1 MRLTDQTGKD
11 ASEQL
16 PIRRSDRRFSLKVA
30 PLLVG
35 LALVSALASFAVFT
49 GYTPLFPTDP
59 VVLDVFIA
67 DGVIACVLFLLV
79 GLEAFKLLAAWRA
92 KQAGARLHAY
102 IVVLFSITAA
112 VPAIIMAVVGAV
124 ALDRGLYP
132 AFVDDV
138 GRFIAETKDAG
149 KLIRSKQC
157 DSLQRDAD
165 LTASDLERARVGYTD
180 RNFFQ
185 NYFDSRVH
193 SLGFTTAVIMDAGG
207 KITERVDTG
216 QPAQVVK
223 PSAADLAGARTG
235 EQVCFRLDGGRSFVV
250 LRFMPTF
257 SDSFLYVG
265 RPLDPFTIA
274 FQQHAEDLTQLF
286 KLFDAYRGRI
296 QIAFIVMYSLL
307 ALILLLSAVWLGLS
321 FANVLVAPIRR
332 LINATDQ
339 VSSGNLYVQVPIRR
353 SEGDLARLGET
364 FNKMISDLRV
374 QQNRLIAA
382 RETIDERRLFT
393 EAVLSGVPAAVI
405 GVDAKGN
412 VTVLNPSA
420 QKLLDQSSP
429 SDGSAIGRSLTAVL
443 PELGPILSETK
454 AGRQRLQQGHITLSR
469 GNRERNFN
477 VRVTSELSAKAE
489 RNNVVTLDD
498 ITDLVTA
505 QRTSAWADVARRI
518 AHEIKNPL
526 TPIQLS
532 AERLKRRYSRVI
544 TEGRD
549 VFDQC
554 TDTIIRQVDD
564 MKRMVDEF
572 SSFARMPKAM
582 LAEDDL
588 AQCVRQAVFLM
599 RVGHPDIAL
608 VEELPSKPLVVRF
621 DRRLLSQALT
631 NIVKN
636 AAEGVAARVAA
647 EPPEAR
653 DPGRIT
659 ITLAGT
665 ADGQAVIDVIDNGK
679 GFPPENRQR
688 LLEPYMT
695 TRSEGTGLGLAIV
708 SKILEDHGGGI
719 ELLDAV
725 GHSGAHVRLHFPIE
739 VAAPHEVTRASATVV
754 EKA

>member
-1 MRLTDQTGKD
+1 MTEQAAKSLPVRTRTGR
-11 ASEQL
+11 SG
-16 PIRRSDRRFSLKVA
+16 IRAA
-30 PLLVG
+30 PFIVG

-49 GYTPLFPTDP
+49 GYTPIIPTDP
-59 VVLDVFIA
+59 VVIDVFLA
-67 DGVIACVLFLLV
+67 DGSIAFVLILLV
-79 GLEAFKLLAAWRA
+79 AVEAFKLVAAYRA

-112 VPAIIMAVVGAV
+112 VPAVIMAVVGSV

-138 GRFIAETKDAG
+138 GHFIAETRDAG

-165 LTASDLERARVGYTD
+165 LAAADLERAKVGYTD

-185 NYFDSRVH
+185 NFFDSRVH
-193 SLGFTTAVIMDAGG
+193 ALGFTTAVIMASDGRV
-207 KITERVDTG
+207 TERAETDKPG
-216 QPAQVVK
+216 QVQK
-223 PSAADLAGARTG
+223 PSAGDFEGARTG
-235 EQVCFRLDGGRSFVV
+235 EQVCFRVNNARSFVA
-250 LRFMPTF
+250 LRYLP
-257 SDSFLYVG
+257 SYDQSFLYVE

-274 FQQHAEDLTQLF
+274 FQQHATEINDLF
-286 KLFDAYRGRI
+286 ALFDTHRRSI
-296 QIAFIVMYSLL
+296 QRAFIVMYGLL
-307 ALILLLSAVWLGLS
+307 AAIMLLSAIWLGLS
-321 FANVLVAPIRR
+321 FANALVAPIRR

-339 VSSGNLYVQVPIRR
+339 VSSGNLYVQVPVRR

-364 FNKMISDLRV
+364 FNKMISELRQ

-405 GVDAKGN
+405 GIDGRGD

-420 QKLLDQSSP
+420 RKLFDASTGETP
-429 SDGSAIGRSLTAVL
+429 AVGAAL
-443 PELGPILSETK
+443 ATLVPELAAILAE
-454 AGRQRLQQGHITLSR
+454 AREGRQRLQQGQVTLAR
-469 GNRERNFN
+469 GGRERTFN
-477 VRVTSELSAKAE
+477 VRVTGDLAARED
-489 RNNVVTLDD
+489 RNFVVTLDD
-498 ITDLVTA
+498 ITDLVSA

-554 TDTIIRQVDD
+554 TDTIVRQVED

-588 AQCVRQAVFLM
+588 GKCVSQVVFLM
-599 RVGHPDIAL
+599 KVAHPEIAFT
-608 VEELPSKPLVVRF
+608 EHLPSEPLVTRF
-621 DRRLLSQALT
+621 DRRLLSQAVT

-636 AAEGVAARVAA
+636 ATEG
-647 EPPEAR
+647 
-653 DPGRIT
+653 
-659 ITLAGT
+659 LAGRPADDPEPARIAVSLGV
-665 ADGQAVIDVIDNGK
+665 ADGQVAIEIVDNGK
-679 GFPPENRQR
+679 GFPVENRQR

-708 SKILEDHGGGI
+708 AKIFEDHGGGI

-725 GHSGAHVRLHFPIE
+725 GHRGARVRLHFPFDAAK
-739 VAAPHEVTRASATVV
+739 AAPGDRTSAMVG
-754 EKA
+754 EEA

>member
-286 KLFDAYRGRI
+286 KLFDAYRGRPSSSC
-296 QIAFIVMYSLL
+296 IAY
-307 ALILLLSAVWLGLS
+307 W
-321 FANVLVAPIRR
+321 R
-332 LINATDQ
+332 
-339 VSSGNLYVQVPIRR
+339 
-353 SEGDLARLGET
+353 
-364 FNKMISDLRV
+364 
-374 QQNRLIAA
+374 
-382 RETIDERRLFT
+382 
-393 EAVLSGVPAAVI
+393 
-405 GVDAKGN
+405 
-412 VTVLNPSA
+412 
-420 QKLLDQSSP
+420 
-429 SDGSAIGRSLTAVL
+429 
-443 PELGPILSETK
+443 
-454 AGRQRLQQGHITLSR
+454 
-469 GNRERNFN
+469 
-477 VRVTSELSAKAE
+477 
-489 RNNVVTLDD
+489 
-498 ITDLVTA
+498 
-505 QRTSAWADVARRI
+505 
-518 AHEIKNPL
+518 
-526 TPIQLS
+526 
-532 AERLKRRYSRVI
+532 
-544 TEGRD
+544 
-549 VFDQC
+549 
-554 TDTIIRQVDD
+554 
-564 MKRMVDEF
+564 
-572 SSFARMPKAM
+572 
-582 LAEDDL
+582 
-588 AQCVRQAVFLM
+588 
-599 RVGHPDIAL
+599 
-608 VEELPSKPLVVRF
+608 
-621 DRRLLSQALT
+621 
-631 NIVKN
+631 
-636 AAEGVAARVAA
+636 
-647 EPPEAR
+647 
-653 DPGRIT
+653 
-659 ITLAGT
+659 
-665 ADGQAVIDVIDNGK
+665 
-679 GFPPENRQR
+679 
-688 LLEPYMT
+688 
-695 TRSEGTGLGLAIV
+695 
-708 SKILEDHGGGI
+708 
-719 ELLDAV
+719 
-725 GHSGAHVRLHFPIE
+725 
-739 VAAPHEVTRASATVV
+739 
-754 EKA
+754 